1 MSTFAGFVDDAAMFP
16 PGNAAPQEAVE
27 AHRRY
32 RAQPIGPLL
41 GPLLCADTRLPE
53 VTAALSGTRHQT
65 PVPLGVVV
73 TGGAGAIG
81 PALRWASGAPR
92 ATLTSVETA
101 LRDEDDLAHNAR
113 RVVTVLSNELPAEAT
128 AFIEVPRIGSRSPS
142 PTWESAL
149 DVIAE
154 SGHCVK
160 YRTGGPDRDA
170 FPDEAELASFI
181 TAALDRELAFK
192 CTAGLH
198 HAIRST
204 APGPIEQHGFL
215 NILLATRASLDGAAP
230 DEVADVLASRESG
243 EIVSGMEQ
251 LNGAAGTSARRWFR
265 SFGTCSITEPVEDL
279 VALGLLELES
289 T

>member
-1 MSTFAGFVDDAAMFP
+1 MFP
-16 PGNAAPQEAVE
+16 PGNAPTTVAVE

-32 RAQPIGPLL
+32 RAAPIAALI

-53 VTAALSGTRHQT
+53 LATALTDDIAAT

-81 PALRWASGAPR
+81 PAIAWASRTPF
-92 ATLTSVETA
+92 TKLKSIEVA

-113 RVVTVLSNELPAEAT
+113 RVVTVLSNELPSDAA
-128 AFIEVPRIGSRSPS
+128 AFVETPRTGDRGASSG
-142 PTWESAL
+142 WESAL

-160 YRTGGPDRDA
+160 YRTGGPDQAA
-170 FPDEAELASFI
+170 FPDELELAGLI
-181 TAALDRELAFK
+181 TAALDRQLAFK

-204 APGPIEQHGFL
+204 TTDAAEQHGFL
-215 NILLATRASLDGAAP
+215 NVLLATRASLDGATV
-230 DEVADVLASRESG
+230 DEVAVVLASREPDR
-243 EIVSGMEQ
+243 IVSGIEQ
-251 LNGAAGTSARRWFR
+251 LDGPAGQSARRWFR
-265 SFGTCSITEPVEDL
+265 SFGTCSITEPVDDL
-279 VALGLLELES
+279 VALGLLDKAS
-289 T
+289 A